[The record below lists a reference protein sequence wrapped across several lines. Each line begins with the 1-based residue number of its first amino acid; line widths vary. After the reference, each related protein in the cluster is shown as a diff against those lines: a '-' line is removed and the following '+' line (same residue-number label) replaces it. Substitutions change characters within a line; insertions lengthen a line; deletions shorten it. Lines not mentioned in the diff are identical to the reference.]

1 MAGKKMV
8 FVSNYFNHHQLY
20 VCDALYRLLKGDFS
34 FIQMEEMEEERIRM
48 GWSAEERNY
57 VLSYAADPTGCQ
69 ELIDTADVVIF
80 GGEDDERTIQDR
92 LRAGKPILRYAERPY
107 KEAQWKAISPRGLL
121 RKFQDHTRYRKAPVY
136 LLCAGAYVAD
146 DYHIFH
152 AYPKK
157 MLRYGYF
164 PEVKHYA
171 DREALFASKEPHS
184 ILWAARMID
193 WKHPELAIA
202 VAKHLKDK
210 GLPFHLNLIGGGPM
224 EEELRASVEAAGLTE
239 EVSFLGFRTPSE
251 VRSYMERSEIY
262 LMTSDRKEGWGAVVN
277 EAMNSGCAVVADHMA
292 GAVPTLLRD
301 GVNGCIYRDGDAQGL
316 CETVERLLAED
327 CERETGV
334 LSEGTETLCEA
345 ELSQKQIAEKLQEQ
359 TGSLSRRL
367 GEQALTDI
375 ETLWNPEAAAERI
388 VEFCQK
394 VGFLAD
400 PLDAEKTHPDT
411 TVAAAKDSAAGYVA
425 ADRAVT
431 VAGRGEA
438 GETSH
443 SYYAGPAP
451 ALWQDGPLSPAPV
464 IHEKKM
470 YRYLKEQANL

>member
-1 MAGKKMV
+1 MAGKRMV

-20 VCDALYRLLKGDFS
+20 VCDALYRLLQGDFS
-34 FIQMEEMEEERIRM
+34 FIQMEEMEEERVRM
-48 GWSAEERNY
+48 GWSAEERDY

-171 DREALFASKEPHS
+171 DREALFAGKEPHS

-301 GVNGCIYRDGDAQGL
+301 GVNGCIYRDGDVQGL
-316 CETVERLLAED
+316 CETVERLLAENGL
-327 CERETGV
+327 TH
-334 LSEGTETLCEA
+334 
-345 ELSQKQIAEKLQEQ
+345 
-359 TGSLSRRL
+359 RL

-388 VEFCQK
+388 AEFCRK

-411 TVAAAKDSAAGYVA
+411 TVAAAQDSAADYVA

-431 VAGRGEA
+431 VAGRSET

-443 SYYAGPAP
+443 RYYAGPAP

>member
-1 MAGKKMV
+1 MAGKRMV

-20 VCDALYRLLKGDFS
+20 VCDALYRLLQGDFS
-34 FIQMEEMEEERIRM
+34 FIQMEEMEEERVRM
-48 GWSAEERNY
+48 GWSAEERDY

-171 DREALFASKEPHS
+171 DREALFAGKEPHS

-301 GVNGCIYRDGDAQGL
+301 GVNGCIYRDGDVQGL
-316 CETVERLLAED
+316 CETVERLLAENGL
-327 CERETGV
+327 TH
-334 LSEGTETLCEA
+334 
-345 ELSQKQIAEKLQEQ
+345 
-359 TGSLSRRL
+359 RL

-388 VEFCQK
+388 AEFCRK

-411 TVAAAKDSAAGYVA
+411 TVAAAQDSAAGYVA

-431 VAGRGEA
+431 VAGRSET

-443 SYYAGPAP
+443 RYYAGPAP